1 MDQGESYAFEYCD
14 RVNNDRNKNV
24 FHFHYKM
31 YRFIFSNATQLHRIA
46 SLATTKQSSQKS
58 SLTYLNINGIL
69 YKANQRKLEKT
80 TTPNN
85 KYSLNKTKIN
95 SNTDPSYRRL
105 TVRGETFLLDANG
118 KNLIKIQNEK
128 PTPNCTSGTI
138 KRIDIGKITF
148 MKQSN
153 GTFERTDFHK
163 SRFHLNVAKHRSIQM
178 LTNRLVKTN
187 VPCPIYRK
195 LGKCAAFERR
205 KCTKLHDKKLVDVCP
220 RCVTIAFIARADC
233 TNICLF

>member
-1 MDQGESYAFEYCD
+1 M
-14 RVNNDRNKNV
+14 
-24 FHFHYKM
+24 
-31 YRFIFSNATQLHRIA
+31 T
-46 SLATTKQSSQKS
+46 ATTAKQSSQKS

-80 TTPNN
+80 TTSNS
-85 KYSLNKTKIN
+85 KYFIDKTKLN
-95 SNTDPSYRRL
+95 AHTDPSYRRL

-118 KNLIKIQNEK
+118 KNLIKVQNEK
-128 PTPNCTSGTI
+128 PTTTIAAGTI
-138 KRIDIGKITF
+138 KRIDIGRITF
-148 MKQSN
+148 MKKSN

-163 SRFHLNVAKHRSIQM
+163 SRFHLNVAKQRSIHM

-205 KCTKLHDKKLVDVCP
+205 KCTKLHDEKLVDICP
-220 RCVTIAFIARADC
+220 RFVIFNNHISNARANC
-233 TNICLF
+233 TIFVLFFLFCVYVCVCH